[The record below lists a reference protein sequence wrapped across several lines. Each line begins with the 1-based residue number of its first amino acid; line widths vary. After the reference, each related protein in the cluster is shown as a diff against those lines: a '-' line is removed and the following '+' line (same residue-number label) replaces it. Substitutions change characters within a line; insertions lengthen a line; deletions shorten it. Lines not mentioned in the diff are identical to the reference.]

1 VAVFQDNTQGLA
13 VYRSASANLPLQVV
27 LVHGA
32 VDRAAGMI
40 RVARKIDNCE
50 VVRYDRRGYGRSA
63 SLGAPFTFEEHIED
77 LELVIGDRPSVL
89 FGHSYGGSIALAV
102 ASRGNSFVHAAVSY
116 EAPRTW
122 ETWWP
127 PPPGTDIDPA
137 DAAEHFVKRM
147 IGQERWQTLPASSR
161 LNLRRQ
167 GVLMVHELNTQ
178 KIQRYRVEE
187 AEVPL
192 ILGVGDFSGE
202 HAQKAATIFSEE
214 AKRGRVVRL
223 LGAKHDAP
231 MSHPEQIAGLIGAAV
246 RQISKLL

>member
-1 VAVFQDNTQGLA
+1 
-13 VYRSASANLPLQVV
+13 
-27 LVHGA
+27 
-32 VDRAAGMI
+32 
-40 RVARKIDNCE
+40 
-50 VVRYDRRGYGRSA
+50 
-63 SLGAPFTFEEHIED
+63 
-77 LELVIGDRPSVL
+77 
-89 FGHSYGGSIALAV
+89 
-102 ASRGNSFVHAAVSY
+102 
-116 EAPRTW
+116 
-122 ETWWP
+122 
-127 PPPGTDIDPA
+127 
-137 DAAEHFVKRM
+137 M

-202 HAQKAATIFSEE
+202 HAQRAATIFGEE